1 MTGLTLKQL
10 DAFAAVV
17 ECGSFSRAAESL
29 FLSQSTVSAH
39 VGALEDALG
48 EPLLLR
54 SDRHQARL
62 TVAGERVYPMAKKI
76 LADCRE
82 LSELFTGETRDG
94 PLLLAASTV
103 PGQYLLPGYLSAFL
117 KKYPDVR
124 YQLRRGDSAA
134 VHRLLREGDARLGF
148 VGAKLEP
155 ESFTYVPL
163 AEDTLVMVTQNNE
176 HYRALKQRGA
186 LGRDLLSE
194 PTVAREEGSGTD
206 RTVQNYM
213 NAVGYPKET
222 LRILARVDDPE
233 TIKHMVSQGMGVSVL
248 SALAV
253 AQEVGCGSLLAF
265 EMDRDGLRRQIYLI
279 YHGEG
284 RLSRTEKQFVE
295 FLKKQKT

>member
-10 DAFAAVV
+10 EAFAAVV
-17 ECGSFSRAAESL
+17 ECGSFSRAAQTL

-39 VGALEDALG
+39 VGALEETLG

-54 SDRHQARL
+54 SDRHQVRL
-62 TVAGERVYPMAKKI
+62 TGAGERVYPMAKKI
-76 LADCRE
+76 LSDCRE
-82 LSELFTGETRDG
+82 LSELFAGAEQDG

-117 KKYPDVR
+117 KKCPDVR
-124 YQLRRGDSAA
+124 YQLRRGDSAS

-155 ESFTYVPL
+155 EAFAYVPL

-176 HYRALKQRGA
+176 RYRALKKQGA
-186 LGRDLLSE
+186 LGRELLSE

-233 TIKHMVSQGMGVSVL
+233 TIKHMVSRGVGVSVL

-253 AQEVGCGSLLAF
+253 AREVESGGLLSF
-265 EMDRDGLRRQIYLI
+265 EMDQTGLKRQIYLI
-279 YHGEG
+279 YRGDA

-295 FLKKQKT
+295 FLKKQTA

>member
-10 DAFAAVV
+10 EAFAAVV
-17 ECGSFSRAAESL
+17 ECGSFSRAAEAL

-39 VGALEDALG
+39 VGALEQALG
-48 EPLLLR
+48 EPLFQR
-54 SDRHQARL
+54 SDRHQVRL
-62 TVAGERVYPMAKKI
+62 TDAGERVYPMAKKI
-76 LADCRE
+76 LSDCRE
-82 LSELFTGETRDG
+82 LLSLFADGEQDG

-117 KKYPDVR
+117 KKFPNVR

-134 VHRLLREGDARLGF
+134 VHRLLRHGDARLGF

-155 ESFTYVPL
+155 ETFTYVPL

-176 HYRALKQRGA
+176 RYRGLKKQGA
-186 LGRDLLSE
+186 TGRDLLSE

-213 NAVGYPKET
+213 HAIGYPRET

-233 TIKHMVSQGMGVSVL
+233 TIKHMVSQGVGVSVL
-248 SALAV
+248 SAMAV
-253 AQEVGCGSLLAF
+253 AREVEGGSLLAF
-265 EMDRDGLRRQIYLI
+265 EMDRDGLKRKIYLI
-279 YHGEG
+279 WRSDA
-284 RLSRTEKQFVE
+284 RLSRTERQFAD
-295 FLKKQKT
+295 FLKKQKA

>member
-10 DAFAAVV
+10 EAFAAVV
-17 ECGSFSRAAESL
+17 ECGSFSRAAETL

-39 VGALEDALG
+39 VSALEEALG
-48 EPLLLR
+48 ESLLLR
-54 SDRHQARL
+54 SDRHQVRL
-62 TVAGERVYPMAKKI
+62 TDAGERAYPMTKKV

-82 LSELFTGETRDG
+82 LSELFAGEAQDG

-117 KKYPDVR
+117 KKCPDAR

-134 VHRLLREGDARLGF
+134 VHQMLRHGEARLGF

-155 ESFTYVPL
+155 DTFTYVPL

-176 HYRALKQRGA
+176 RYRALKKQGA

-213 NAVGYPKET
+213 NTVGYPKET

-233 TIKHMVSQGMGVSVL
+233 TIKHMISQGVGVSVL

-253 AQEVGCGSLLAF
+253 AREVEAGSLLAF
-265 EMDRDGLRRQIYLI
+265 EMDRSGLKRQIYLI
-279 YHGEG
+279 YQDDA
-284 RLSRTEKQFVE
+284 RLSHVERQFVE
-295 FLKKQKT
+295 FLKKRKA